1 METTLEEVS
10 PVFKTE
16 GVKQEDQLNMVM
28 EAASNVLDGLGTL
41 NNFQDP
47 QFQMSGQGDMY
58 QGLGNSNALDSLGT
72 SNTFQDPQFQMS
84 GLGDLGLGNSNVT
97 DGSSSLNSFHNP
109 QFHMSGQ
116 GLVSTNSNAMDG
128 FGTLNNFQDPQFQMS
143 GQGDTYQGLGNSSIM
158 DGFGSLNNFYN
169 PQLQMSGQGIVNLGP
184 GNNWPLEQPMSSTM
198 SSDYPSITAALT
210 GTSMNESVP
219 LSMANQTLMQTA
231 PKLEPVDGASNFT
244 LEAVKSDETLD
255 EDAKAAL
262 QLAEALSKGITT
274 GKASGPSMF
283 SIDTSQIQAVAP
295 QDQAS
300 ELQGLGVDVYNQET
314 LEHGIMSQV
323 DLAVQADLEQKRKAS
338 AERELKN
345 VLDDIRSVKQEVTRM
360 DRAISGLPASFGLN
374 NRDVQRRVD
383 SIKRQ
388 KENKLKQLKKLRAKH
403 KKLMNI
409 LGGDTDEPVV
419 EEEEEPDPTDN
430 VSALEGLMSGA
441 NKQETER
448 ERLIRTGQITP
459 FDPTPAPADAAKP
472 QGPKKIVT
480 DVMSDFEKYL
490 AKQDQLSKQ
499 KKKMVKQKQPKRK
512 QKNNSEE
519 PETPSK
525 KNKASK
531 KTSNTGKGRR
541 RQSLSASEGSADSPR
556 LAKSK
561 SSPAK
566 LKRESPELW
575 NESSNSSS
583 AWTRKG
589 NSPRLG
595 GKIRNSDDSD
605 VSGGDWSNSDDE
617 YVPSKREMRDSW
629 LDDVN
634 IGDLSDDASEKRK
647 GAKRKSKH
655 NMDYSGLAG
664 HLDSSGE
671 EDGEEKQKKPQ
682 HRCRDDGNLRYFH
695 KRLRQN
701 HKEKLQQK
709 QVRHEAGEDSD
720 SETSDVEMDGGFKLP
735 GQTWNK
741 LYKYQQTGVR
751 WLWELHCQQ
760 AGGIMGDEMGLGK
773 TIQAIV
779 FLYGLQYGNVRNRGI
794 MTKYIGLGPCLVVAP
809 VTVLQQWVREFHT
822 WFPRVRVAILHESG
836 TFTTSKDRLIR
847 EIARDRGV
855 LVTSYQEVNL
865 RQDSLLHY
873 DWHYVI
879 LDEGHKI
886 RNPDAKVT
894 LACKQFRTPHRIIL
908 SGSPMQNNLR
918 ELWSLCD
925 FVFPGKLGTLPVFM
939 EQFSVPITQ
948 GGYANA
954 TPVQVQTA
962 YKCACVLRDTINP
975 YLLRRMKNDVKMNLN
990 LPNKSEQVL
999 FCRITE
1005 EQKEAYKDYLG
1016 SRECQQI
1023 LDGQY
1028 QVFAGLITLRKI
1040 CNHPD
1045 LVTGGPRIMVGTDE
1059 STLTKDQHYGYWK
1072 RSGKMIVVNTLL
1084 KMWHKQGHRVL
1095 LFSQSKQMLDL
1106 MEEFVQDQSYTYMR
1120 MDGTTTISSR
1130 QPKITKFNKD
1140 TSIFVFLL
1148 TTRVGGLGVNLT
1160 GANRVIIFD
1169 PDWNPSTDMQARE
1182 RAWRIGQ
1189 VKDVTIYRLL
1199 TTGTIEEKIYHRQ
1212 IFKQFLTNR
1221 VLKDPRQRRFFKSND
1236 MYELFTLTCD
1246 DNKEGTETGAI
1257 FAGTGSEVKVDTR
1270 KVRNA
1275 EKVTKPDGKL
1285 LSSRR
1290 KQKTAERTS
1299 SPDSPKDKATVSR
1312 LLAKWKLGNSTLS
1325 SVMKK
1330 VSANGDDA
1338 GSSPICNGAGI
1349 GENNSKDQRN
1359 VDSGAVD
1366 DNKKSTKETQALN
1379 QVTTSQTDIPEKS
1392 TTTARLE
1399 TGASNHACKQSTSRN
1414 RGKKLKKKKRKDAAL
1429 EGEKIE
1435 YLARHSAYQSSAKEE
1450 EESAH
1455 KATEDYVLKKLFK
1468 KSGVHS
1474 ALQHD
1479 KIMMS
1484 SNPDYLLV
1492 EGEADR
1498 VAKEAARTL
1507 KRTRQQCL
1515 GATSGVPTW
1524 TGRHGGSGAPPGV
1537 KQKPR
1542 FGKKTSSA
1550 EAGACGPGKSETKA
1564 AKFVIPK
1571 KKHFSGHVA
1580 GTKSS
1585 SEDVSSESLL
1595 NQMRLRNHIKLS
1607 LEAANESGDEDNGRQ
1622 EAPAAPAGS
1631 EYDEMIVEI
1640 RNYIAFQAS
1649 TDGQATTDELLDEF
1663 KGKLGTNK
1671 NVVFRSMLNSIC
1683 TFHRGSGGNGV
1694 WTLKPDFR

>member
-1 METTLEEVS
+1 MEATLEDIL

-16 GVKQEDQLNMVM
+16 GVEQQGQLNMT
-28 EAASNVLDGLGTL
+28 ADDNISDGLGSL
-41 NNFQDP
+41 SSFQDTP
-47 QFQMSGQGDMY
+47 FQMSD
-58 QGLGNSNALDSLGT
+58 
-72 SNTFQDPQFQMS
+72 
-84 GLGDLGLGNSNVT
+84 LGDLGLGNSNV
-97 DGSSSLNSFHNP
+97 
-109 QFHMSGQ
+109 
-116 GLVSTNSNAMDG
+116 MDG
-128 FGTLNNFQDPQFQMS
+128 VGSLSNFQDTLLQMS
-143 GQGDTYQGLGNSSIM
+143 GQGDLGLGFSNAVDGLGSMSGFHNPQLHIPGQSGGHQGLGNGNAV
-158 DGFGSLNNFYN
+158 DNFGTLNSFHL
-169 PQLQMSGQGIVNLGP
+169 PQLPMLGQGDVHL
-184 GNNWPLEQPMSSTM
+184 GNNLPPLEQPMSSTM
-198 SSDYPSITAALT
+198 SSDFPSITAALT
-210 GTSMNESVP
+210 DTSMYGAGP
-219 LSMANQTLMQTA
+219 LSMADQTPLQTT
-231 PKLEPVDGASNFT
+231 PKLEPMDGASNVT
-244 LEAVKSDETLD
+244 LETVKSDEALD
-255 EDAKAAL
+255 EDGKAAL
-262 QLAEALSKGITT
+262 ELAEALSQGITT
-274 GKASGPSMF
+274 GKTSGPSMF
-283 SIDTSQIQAVAP
+283 SIDTTQIQAVAP

-314 LEHGIMSQV
+314 LEHGIMYQV
-323 DLAVQADLEQKRKAS
+323 DMAVQAEMEEKRKAS

-409 LGGDTDEPVV
+409 LGGDTDEPDA

-459 FDPTPAPADAAKP
+459 FDPTPASADAAKP

-490 AKQDQLSKQ
+490 AEQDQLSKQ
-499 KKKMVKQKQPKRK
+499 KKKMMKQTKQKPKRR
-512 QKNNSEE
+512 NNSEE

-525 KNKASK
+525 KNKTSK
-531 KTSNTGKGRR
+531 KTSNLAKDRR
-541 RQSLSASEGSADSPR
+541 RQSLSASEGSADSPK
-556 LAKSK
+556 LVKSK

-566 LKRESPELW
+566 LKQESPDLW
-575 NESSNSSS
+575 NDSSNSSS
-583 AWTRKG
+583 PRTRKG

-595 GKIRNSDDSD
+595 GRIRNSDDSD
-605 VSGGDWSNSDDE
+605 VSGGDWSGSDDE
-617 YVPSKREMRDSW
+617 YVPSKKEMRDSW
-629 LDDVN
+629 LDDVD
-634 IGDLSDDASEKRK
+634 IGDVSDDASEKKK
-647 GAKRKSKH
+647 GMKRKSKH
-655 NMDYSGLAG
+655 NQDYSGLAG
-664 HLDSSGE
+664 HPDSSG
-671 EDGEEKQKKPQ
+671 DDEKGKEKKPQ

-709 QVRHEAGEDSD
+709 QARYDAGEDSE

-735 GQTWNK
+735 VETWNK

-751 WLWELHCQQ
+751 WLWELHSQQ

-809 VTVLQQWVREFHT
+809 VTVLHQWVREFHT

-1189 VKDVTIYRLL
+1189 SKDVTIYRLL

-1257 FAGTGSEVKVDTR
+1257 FAGTGSEVKVDMR
-1270 KVRNA
+1270 KAKNA
-1275 EKVTKPDGKL
+1275 GKVPKPDVKL
-1285 LSSRR
+1285 LPNRR
-1290 KQKTAERTS
+1290 KQKTAEKVST
-1299 SPDSPKDKATVSR
+1299 PDSSKDKATVSR
-1312 LLAKWKLGNSTLS
+1312 LLAKWKLGNSTLN

-1330 VSANGDDA
+1330 VSANGDA
-1338 GSSPICNGAGI
+1338 GSSPGCNGAEA
-1349 GENNSKDQRN
+1349 GESKSKEHRHVDNGAIEDSQKSSKD
-1359 VDSGAVD
+1359 
-1366 DNKKSTKETQALN
+1366 TQALN
-1379 QVTTSQTDIPEKS
+1379 QVSTSQTDIPEKS
-1392 TTTARLE
+1392 ATTAKLK
-1399 TGASNHACKQSTSRN
+1399 TCKPSTSRE

-1429 EGEKIE
+1429 EGERIE

-1450 EESAH
+1450 EEGSH
-1455 KATEDYVLKKLFK
+1455 KATEEYVLKKLFK

-1498 VAKEAARTL
+1498 VAKEAARAL

-1542 FGKKTSSA
+1542 FGKKRTSA
-1550 EAGACGPGKSETKA
+1550 AAGASGSGKSETKA

-1585 SEDVSSESLL
+1585 AEDVSSESLL

-1607 LEAANESGDEDNGRQ
+1607 LEAGNESGDEDNSQ
-1622 EAPAAPAGS
+1622 EAPTAPAGS

-1671 NVVFRSMLNSIC
+1671 NVVFRSMLNRIC
-1683 TFHRGSGGNGV
+1683 TFHRGPGGNGV
-1694 WTLKPDFR
+1694 WALKPDFR

>member
-1 METTLEEVS
+1 METPLEDMP
-10 PVFKTE
+10 PVFQT
-16 GVKQEDQLNMVM
+16 GVEQQEQLNM
-28 EAASNVLDGLGTL
+28 EAASNVMDGLGSL
-41 NNFQDP
+41 NTFQVPQPQMPLQGNLGLGNSNDVDGHLSGFHNL
-47 QFQMSGQGDMY
+47 QFQMSGQGD
-58 QGLGNSNALDSLGT
+58 
-72 SNTFQDPQFQMS
+72 
-84 GLGDLGLGNSNVT
+84 LGLGNST
-97 DGSSSLNSFHNP
+97 
-109 QFHMSGQ
+109 
-116 GLVSTNSNAMDG
+116 AMH
-128 FGTLNNFQDPQFQMS
+128 
-143 GQGDTYQGLGNSSIM
+143 
-158 DGFGSLNNFYN
+158 DGFGSLNSFYN
-169 PQLQMSGQGIVNLGP
+169 PQLHMLGQGNVYLGP
-184 GNNWPLEQPMSSTM
+184 GNNLPLEQPMSSTV
-198 SSDYPSITAALT
+198 SSDYPGITAALT
-210 GTSMNESVP
+210 GMPMTDSS
-219 LSMANQTLMQTA
+219 QTPMMQII

-244 LEAVKSDETLD
+244 LETVNSNEALD
-255 EDAKAAL
+255 DDAKAAL
-262 QLAEALSKGITT
+262 ELAEALSKGITT
-274 GKASGPSMF
+274 GKPSGPSMF

-314 LEHGIMSQV
+314 LEHGIMCQV
-323 DLAVQADLEQKRKAS
+323 DLAVQAEMEQKRKAS

-409 LGGDTDEPVV
+409 LGGDTDEPDV

-459 FDPTPAPADAAKP
+459 FDPTPATADAAKP
-472 QGPKKIVT
+472 RGPKKIVT

-499 KKKMVKQKQPKRK
+499 KKKIVKQKQVKTKRR
-512 QKNNSEE
+512 NDSED
-519 PETPSK
+519 PETPTK
-525 KNKASK
+525 KNKTSK
-531 KTSNTGKGRR
+531 KMSNNEKGRR
-541 RQSLSASEGSADSPR
+541 RQSLSASEGSADSPT
-556 LAKSK
+556 LVKSK
-561 SSPAK
+561 SAPPK
-566 LKRESPELW
+566 LKRESPDMW
-575 NESSNSSS
+575 NDSSNSSS
-583 AWTRKG
+583 PRIRKG

-595 GKIRNSDDSD
+595 GRIRNSDDSD
-605 VSGGDWSNSDDE
+605 VSGGGWSDSDDE
-617 YVPSKREMRDSW
+617 YVPSKQEMKDSW
-629 LDDVN
+629 LDDVD
-634 IGDLSDDASEKRK
+634 IRDLSDDASEKK
-647 GAKRKSKH
+647 KAVKRKSKH

-664 HLDSSGE
+664 PHDSSGE
-671 EDGEEKQKKPQ
+671 DEEEEKQKKSQ

-701 HKEKLQQK
+701 HKEKLRQK
-709 QVRHEAGEDSD
+709 QVRQEAGEDSE
-720 SETSDVEMDGGFKLP
+720 SEASDVEMDGGFKLP
-735 GQTWNK
+735 GETWNK

-751 WLWELHCQQ
+751 WLWELHSQQ

-779 FLYGLQYGNVRNRGI
+779 FLYGLHYGKVRNRGI
-794 MTKYIGLGPCLVVAP
+794 MTKYIGLGPVMIVAP
-809 VTVLQQWVREFHT
+809 VTVLHQWVREFHT

-1106 MEEFVQDQSYTYMR
+1106 MEEFVQDQNYTYMR

-1189 VKDVTIYRLL
+1189 NQDVTIYRLL

-1270 KVRNA
+1270 KVKIA
-1275 EKVTKPDGKL
+1275 EKVAKPDGKL
-1285 LSSRR
+1285 LPRR
-1290 KQKTAERTS
+1290 KEKTAEKRS

-1312 LLAKWKLGNSTLS
+1312 LLAKWKLGNSTLN

-1330 VSANGDDA
+1330 VSANGEES
-1338 GSSPICNGAGI
+1338 GSSPVCNGD
-1349 GENNSKDQRN
+1349 EPSESNSKEQRSN
-1359 VDSGAVD
+1359 G
-1366 DNKKSTKETQALN
+1366 DNKTLTQETQELN
-1379 QVTTSQTDIPEKS
+1379 QVTTSQSNIPEKS
-1392 TTTARLE
+1392 TIVAKLV
-1399 TGASNHACKQSTSRN
+1399 TGASTRACKPSTSHE

-1429 EGEKIE
+1429 EGERIQ
-1435 YLARHSAYQSSAKEE
+1435 YLARHSAYRSSAQEE
-1450 EESAH
+1450 EASH

-1515 GATSGVPTW
+1515 GASSGVPTW

-1537 KQKPR
+1537 KQRPR
-1542 FGKKTSSA
+1542 FGKKKTSA
-1550 EAGACGPGKSETKA
+1550 AAGACGTGKPEAKA

-1580 GTKSS
+1580 GTKSA

-1595 NQMRLRNHIKLS
+1595 NQMRLRNHMKLS
-1607 LEAANESGDEDNGRQ
+1607 LEAGNDSGDEDNSP
-1622 EAPAAPAGS
+1622 EAPTAPVGS

-1649 TDGQATTDELLDEF
+1649 HDGQATTDELLNEF

-1671 NVVFRSMLNSIC
+1671 NVVFRSMLNRIC
-1683 TFHRGSGGNGV
+1683 TFHRGPAGDGV

>member
-1 METTLEEVS
+1 
-10 PVFKTE
+10 
-16 GVKQEDQLNMVM
+16 
-28 EAASNVLDGLGTL
+28 
-41 NNFQDP
+41 
-47 QFQMSGQGDMY
+47 
-58 QGLGNSNALDSLGT
+58 
-72 SNTFQDPQFQMS
+72 
-84 GLGDLGLGNSNVT
+84 
-97 DGSSSLNSFHNP
+97 
-109 QFHMSGQ
+109 
-116 GLVSTNSNAMDG
+116 
-128 FGTLNNFQDPQFQMS
+128 
-143 GQGDTYQGLGNSSIM
+143 
-158 DGFGSLNNFYN
+158 
-169 PQLQMSGQGIVNLGP
+169 
-184 GNNWPLEQPMSSTM
+184 
-198 SSDYPSITAALT
+198 
-210 GTSMNESVP
+210 
-219 LSMANQTLMQTA
+219 
-231 PKLEPVDGASNFT
+231 
-244 LEAVKSDETLD
+244 
-255 EDAKAAL
+255 
-262 QLAEALSKGITT
+262 
-274 GKASGPSMF
+274 GPSMF
-283 SIDTSQIQAVAP
+283 SIDTTQIQAVAP

-314 LEHGIMSQV
+314 LEHGIMYQV
-323 DLAVQADLEQKRKAS
+323 DMAVQAEMEEKRKAS

-409 LGGDTDEPVV
+409 LGGDTDEPDA

-430 VSALEGLMSGA
+430 VSALQGLMSGA

-459 FDPTPAPADAAKP
+459 FDPTPASADAAKP

-490 AKQDQLSKQ
+490 AEQDQLSKQ
-499 KKKMVKQKQPKRK
+499 KKKMMKQKKQKPKRR
-512 QKNNSEE
+512 NDSEE
-519 PETPSK
+519 PGTPSK
-525 KNKASK
+525 KNKTTK
-531 KTSNTGKGRR
+531 KTSNLAKDRR
-541 RQSLSASEGSADSPR
+541 RQSLSASEGSADSPK
-556 LAKSK
+556 LVKSK

-566 LKRESPELW
+566 LKQESPELW
-575 NESSNSSS
+575 NDSSNSSS
-583 AWTRKG
+583 PWTRKG

-595 GKIRNSDDSD
+595 GRIRNSDDSD
-605 VSGGDWSNSDDE
+605 VS
-617 YVPSKREMRDSW
+617 
-629 LDDVN
+629 
-634 IGDLSDDASEKRK
+634 DDASEKKK
-647 GAKRKSKH
+647 GVKRKSKH
-655 NMDYSGLAG
+655 NQDYSGLAG
-664 HLDSSGE
+664 PPDSSGE
-671 EDGEEKQKKPQ
+671 DDEKGKEKKPQ

-695 KRLRQN
+695 KRLRWVEVCFVERFFHRFNKYLSLASSTKQGCYDITSLHKTSTCILYLCGLVFSYVDKNEKIIHICLTPERQLKGKVLLLSPFELFRQN

-709 QVRHEAGEDSD
+709 QARHEAGEDSG

-735 GQTWNK
+735 GETWNK

-751 WLWELHCQQ
+751 WLWELHSQQ

-809 VTVLQQWVREFHT
+809 VTVLHQWVREFHT

-1189 VKDVTIYRLL
+1189 SKDVTIYRLL

-1257 FAGTGSEVKVDTR
+1257 FAGTGSEVKVDMR
-1270 KVRNA
+1270 KAKNA
-1275 EKVTKPDGKL
+1275 EKVPKPDVKL
-1285 LSSRR
+1285 LPNRR
-1290 KQKTAERTS
+1290 KQKTAEKVST
-1299 SPDSPKDKATVSR
+1299 PDSPKDKATVSR
-1312 LLAKWKLGNSTLS
+1312 LLAKWKLGNSTLN

-1330 VSANGDDA
+1330 VSANGSDA
-1338 GSSPICNGAGI
+1338 GSSPSSNGAG
-1349 GENNSKDQRN
+1349 ENKSKEHRHVDNGAIEDSQKSSKD
-1359 VDSGAVD
+1359 
-1366 DNKKSTKETQALN
+1366 TQALN
-1379 QVTTSQTDIPEKS
+1379 PVFTSQTDIPEKS
-1392 TTTARLE
+1392 TTTAKLK
-1399 TGASNHACKQSTSRN
+1399 TCKPSTSRE

-1429 EGEKIE
+1429 EGERIE

-1450 EESAH
+1450 EEGSH
-1455 KATEDYVLKKLFK
+1455 KATEEYVLKKLFK

-1498 VAKEAARTL
+1498 VAKEAARAL

-1537 KQKPR
+1537 KQK
-1542 FGKKTSSA
+1542 FGKKKTSA
-1550 EAGACGPGKSETKA
+1550 AAGASGSGKSDTKA

-1607 LEAANESGDEDNGRQ
+1607 LEAGNESGDEDNSQ
-1622 EAPAAPAGS
+1622 EAPTAPAGS

-1671 NVVFRSMLNSIC
+1671 NVVFRSMLNRIC
-1683 TFHRGSGGNGV
+1683 TFHRGPGGNGV
-1694 WTLKPDFR
+1694 WALKPDFR